1 MKLSDESRVRKLH
14 KTMKILQKKDKMFAR
29 RKARIRAKIH
39 GTAERPRLSIFKS
52 HKYIYAQI
60 INDDKGHTL
69 VSSDSR
75 KSKAK
80 KPIEKAEE
88 VGVEIA
94 KKAKDAKIT
103 KVVFDRS
110 GYIYTGKIKTVA
122 DAARKGGLEF

>member
-1 MKLSDESRVRKLH
+1 MK
-14 KTMKILQKKDKMFAR
+14 TLQKQDLIFAR
-29 RKARIRAKIH
+29 RKSRIRAKIH
-39 GTAERPRLSIFKS
+39 GTAERPRLTIFKS

-60 INDDKGHTL
+60 IDDDKGNTL
-69 VSSDSR
+69 VAFDSQ

-80 KPIEKAEE
+80 KPVEQALE

-94 KKAKDAKIT
+94 KKARAAKIT

-110 GYIYTGKIKTVA
+110 GYIYTGKVKMVA

>member
-1 MKLSDESRVRKLH
+1 MK
-14 KTMKILQKKDKMFAR
+14 TLQKQDLIFAR
-29 RKARIRAKIH
+29 RKSRIRAKIF
-39 GTAERPRLSIFKS
+39 GTAERPRLTVFKS

-60 INDDKGHTL
+60 IDDNKGHTL
-69 VSSDSR
+69 VSFDSQ

-80 KPIEKAEE
+80 KPVEQALE

-94 KKAKDAKIT
+94 KKAKAAKIT

-110 GYIYTGKIKTVA
+110 GYLYTGKIKMVA

>member
-1 MKLSDESRVRKLH
+1 MK
-14 KTMKILQKKDKMFAR
+14 TLQKQDKIFAR
-29 RKARIRAKIH
+29 RKLRIRAKIH

-69 VSSDSR
+69 VSFDS
-75 KSKAK
+75 KLSKAK
-80 KPIEKAEE
+80 KPVERAEE

-94 KKAKDAKIT
+94 KKAKTAKIT

-110 GYIYTGKIKTVA
+110 GYLYTGKIKMVA